1 MFSTPRK
8 TSSSKLS
15 LSIFAAF
22 CCLLLGVF
30 STTQTI
36 FLSHPV
42 YAEDDILKNV
52 THRKLNDTERGNIS
66 MSCASIQTSLKNV
79 QRNDS
84 KTRVILGTNYQ
95 TLLSNYISPL
105 NVRLIKNNLPD
116 STLISI
122 QSETITSRNSFTNL
136 FVTYSQRLESLISI
150 DCKNQPDTFYSE
162 LENVRFLRSQLEES
176 VNKVN
181 TALSNHL
188 KTVNQLREKLSNN
201 STNSTSTSTST
212 STKINTSEDSST
224 TQTNITSSQ
233 NEEKSR

>member
-1 MFSTPRK
+1 MFSKPQK
-8 TSSSKLS
+8 ASSSKLS
-15 LSIFAAF
+15 LSIFAVF
-22 CCLLLGVF
+22 YCLLLGVF
-30 STTQTI
+30 STAQTI

-66 MSCASIQTSLKNV
+66 MNCASIQTSLKNV

-181 TALSNHL
+181 TALSSHL

-201 STNSTSTSTST
+201 STDSTSTST
-212 STKINTSEDSST
+212 STKSNTTEDSST

>member
-1 MFSTPRK
+1 MFSTPQK

-15 LSIFAAF
+15 LSIFASF
-22 CCLLLGVF
+22 CCILFGVF
-30 STTQTI
+30 STTQAI

-42 YAEDDILKNV
+42 YAEDDVLKNV

-201 STNSTSTSTST
+201 SADSTST
-212 STKINTSEDSST
+212 STKSNTTEDSSI

>member
-1 MFSTPRK
+1 MFSTPQK

-15 LSIFAAF
+15 LSIFSSF

-30 STTQTI
+30 STTQAI

-66 MSCASIQTSLKNV
+66 MSCASIQTSLKNI

-181 TALSNHL
+181 IALSDHL

-212 STKINTSEDSST
+212 KSNTTEDSST

>member
-15 LSIFAAF
+15 LSIFSSF

-66 MSCASIQTSLKNV
+66 MNCASIQTSLKNV

-122 QSETITSRNSFTNL
+122 QSEASTSRNSFTNL

-162 LENVRFLRSQLEES
+162 LESVRFLRSQLEES

-212 STKINTSEDSST
+212 KSNTPEDSST

>member
-1 MFSTPRK
+1 MFSTPQK

-188 KTVNQLREKLSNN
+188 KTVNQLREKLSDN

-212 STKINTSEDSST
+212 KSNTSEDSST

>member
-22 CCLLLGVF
+22 CCLLLGIF

-122 QSETITSRNSFTNL
+122 QSEAITSRNSFTNL

-150 DCKNQPDTFYSE
+150 DCKNQPDTFYGE

-201 STNSTSTSTST
+201 STDSTSTSTST
-212 STKINTSEDSST
+212 STKSNTTEDSSI

>member
-1 MFSTPRK
+1 MFSTPQK

-36 FLSHPV
+36 FLFHPV

-66 MSCASIQTSLKNV
+66 MNCASIQTSLKNV

-122 QSETITSRNSFTNL
+122 QSEAITSRNSFTNL

-201 STNSTSTSTST
+201 STDSTSTST
-212 STKINTSEDSST
+212 STKSNTTENSSI

>member
-1 MFSTPRK
+1 MFNTPRK

-15 LSIFAAF
+15 LSIFSSF

-30 STTQTI
+30 FTTQAI

-66 MSCASIQTSLKNV
+66 MSCASIQTSLKNI

-122 QSETITSRNSFTNL
+122 QSEAITSRNSFTNL

-150 DCKNQPDTFYSE
+150 DCKNQPDAFYSE
-162 LENVRFLRSQLEES
+162 LENVRYLRSQLEES

-201 STNSTSTSTST
+201 STDSTSTST
-212 STKINTSEDSST
+212 STKSNTTENSSI

>member
-15 LSIFAAF
+15 LSIFASF

-66 MSCASIQTSLKNV
+66 MNCASIQTSLKNV

-105 NVRLIKNNLPD
+105 NIRLIKNNLLD

-136 FVTYSQRLESLISI
+136 FVTYSQHLESLISI

-181 TALSNHL
+181 IALSNHL
-188 KTVNQLREKLSNN
+188 KSVNQLREKLSNN
-201 STNSTSTSTST
+201 STDSTPT
-212 STKINTSEDSST
+212 STKSNTTEDSSI

>member
-15 LSIFAAF
+15 LSIFSSF

-30 STTQTI
+30 FTTQAI

-66 MSCASIQTSLKNV
+66 MSCASIQTSLKNI

-122 QSETITSRNSFTNL
+122 QSEAITSRNSFTNL

-150 DCKNQPDTFYSE
+150 DCKNQPDAFYSE
-162 LENVRFLRSQLEES
+162 LENVRYLRSQLEES

-201 STNSTSTSTST
+201 STDSTSTST
-212 STKINTSEDSST
+212 STKSNTTEDSSA

>member
-1 MFSTPRK
+1 MFSTPQK

-66 MSCASIQTSLKNV
+66 MNCASIQTSLKNV

-122 QSETITSRNSFTNL
+122 QSEAITSRNSFTNL

-188 KTVNQLREKLSNN
+188 KTVNQFREKLSNN
-201 STNSTSTSTST
+201 STDSTSTSTST
-212 STKINTSEDSST
+212 STKSNTTEDSSI

>member
-8 TSSSKLS
+8 TSSSKLC
-15 LSIFAAF
+15 LSIFSSF

-30 STTQTI
+30 STTQAI

-66 MSCASIQTSLKNV
+66 MSCASIQTSLKNI

-212 STKINTSEDSST
+212 KSNTSEDSST

>member
-15 LSIFAAF
+15 LSIFSSF

-30 STTQTI
+30 STTQAI

-66 MSCASIQTSLKNV
+66 MSCASIQTSLKNI

-212 STKINTSEDSST
+212 STKSNTSEDSST

>member
-1 MFSTPRK
+1 MFSTPQK

-36 FLSHPV
+36 FLFHPV

-66 MSCASIQTSLKNV
+66 MNCASIQTSLKNV

-122 QSETITSRNSFTNL
+122 QSEAITSRNSFTNL

-150 DCKNQPDTFYSE
+150 DCKNQPDAFYSE
-162 LENVRFLRSQLEES
+162 LENVRYLRSQLEES

-201 STNSTSTSTST
+201 STDSTSTST
-212 STKINTSEDSST
+212 STKSNTTENSSI

>member
-1 MFSTPRK
+1 MFSTPQK

-42 YAEDDILKNV
+42 YAEDDILKNI

-66 MSCASIQTSLKNV
+66 MSCASIQTSLKNI

-201 STNSTSTSTST
+201 STDSTPTSTST

>member
-15 LSIFAAF
+15 LSIFSSF

-30 STTQTI
+30 FTTQAI

-66 MSCASIQTSLKNV
+66 MSCASIQTSLRNI

-181 TALSNHL
+181 IALSNHL

-212 STKINTSEDSST
+212 KSNTTEDSST

>member
-1 MFSTPRK
+1 MFSTPQK

-22 CCLLLGVF
+22 CCLLLGIF

-122 QSETITSRNSFTNL
+122 QSEAITSRNSFTNL

-201 STNSTSTSTST
+201 STDSTSTST
-212 STKINTSEDSST
+212 STKSNTTEDSSA

>member
-15 LSIFAAF
+15 LSIFSSF

-30 STTQTI
+30 STTQAI

-66 MSCASIQTSLKNV
+66 MSCASIQTSLKNI

-122 QSETITSRNSFTNL
+122 QSETITSRNSFTNH

-212 STKINTSEDSST
+212 STKSNTTEDSST

>member
-1 MFSTPRK
+1 
-8 TSSSKLS
+8 
-15 LSIFAAF
+15 
-22 CCLLLGVF
+22 
-30 STTQTI
+30 
-36 FLSHPV
+36 
-42 YAEDDILKNV
+42 
-52 THRKLNDTERGNIS
+52 
-66 MSCASIQTSLKNV
+66 MSCASIQTSLKNI

-116 STLISI
+116 PTLISI
-122 QSETITSRNSFTNL
+122 QSEAITSRNSFTNL

-150 DCKNQPDTFYSE
+150 DCKNQPDAFYSE
-162 LENVRFLRSQLEES
+162 LENVRYLRSQLEES

-201 STNSTSTSTST
+201 STNSTSTSTKS
-212 STKINTSEDSST
+212 NTTEDSSI

>member
-1 MFSTPRK
+1 MFSTPQK

-15 LSIFAAF
+15 LSIFSSF

-30 STTQTI
+30 STTQAI

-42 YAEDDILKNV
+42 YAEDDILKNI

-66 MSCASIQTSLKNV
+66 MNCASIQTSLKNV

-105 NVRLIKNNLPD
+105 NIRLIKNNLPD
-116 STLISI
+116 SILISI
-122 QSETITSRNSFTNL
+122 QSEAITSRNSFTNL

-201 STNSTSTSTST
+201 STDSTSTSTST

-224 TQTNITSSQ
+224 TQINITSSQ

>member
-1 MFSTPRK
+1 M
-8 TSSSKLS
+8 
-15 LSIFAAF
+15 
-22 CCLLLGVF
+22 
-30 STTQTI
+30 
-36 FLSHPV
+36 
-42 YAEDDILKNV
+42 N
-52 THRKLNDTERGNIS
+52 
-66 MSCASIQTSLKNV
+66 CASIQTSLKNV

-105 NVRLIKNNLPD
+105 NIRLIKNNLPD

-136 FVTYSQRLESLISI
+136 FVTYSQHLESLISI

-181 TALSNHL
+181 IALSNHL
-188 KTVNQLREKLSNN
+188 KSVNQLREKLSNN
-201 STNSTSTSTST
+201 STDSTPT
-212 STKINTSEDSST
+212 STKSNTTEDSSI

>member
-1 MFSTPRK
+1 MFSTPQK
-8 TSSSKLS
+8 TPSSKLS
-15 LSIFAAF
+15 LSIFATS

-42 YAEDDILKNV
+42 YAEDDILKNI

-162 LENVRFLRSQLEES
+162 LENVRYLRSQLEES

-201 STNSTSTSTST
+201 STDSTSTST
-212 STKINTSEDSST
+212 STKSDTIEDSST

>member
-1 MFSTPRK
+1 MFSTPQK

-66 MSCASIQTSLKNV
+66 MNCASIQTSLKNV

-122 QSETITSRNSFTNL
+122 QSEAITSRNSFTNL

-150 DCKNQPDTFYSE
+150 DCKNQPDTFYNE

-201 STNSTSTSTST
+201 STTSTSTST
-212 STKINTSEDSST
+212 STKSNTTEDSST

-233 NEEKSR
+233 NEKKSR

>member
-1 MFSTPRK
+1 MSSTPRK

-22 CCLLLGVF
+22 CCLLLGIF

-122 QSETITSRNSFTNL
+122 QSEAITSRNSFTNL

-150 DCKNQPDTFYSE
+150 DCKNQPDTFYNE

-181 TALSNHL
+181 TVLSNHL

-212 STKINTSEDSST
+212 KSNTTEDSST

>member
-1 MFSTPRK
+1 MFSTPQK

-36 FLSHPV
+36 FLFHPV
-42 YAEDDILKNV
+42 YV

-66 MSCASIQTSLKNV
+66 MNCASIQTSLKNV

-122 QSETITSRNSFTNL
+122 QSEAITSRNSFTNL

-201 STNSTSTSTST
+201 STDSTSTSTST

-224 TQTNITSSQ
+224 TQINITSSQ